1 MKNMKRYLAL
11 LLTTA
16 VMLGTLTACGGS
28 GATPETTAAP
38 ATTAAA
44 EQADAA
50 GGEEQASGNGSHVV
64 TEPVTL
70 TLASQGSGTSNYV
83 TIATYASLFEKNLP
97 AGSKITQETI
107 STGVASAGYLIMAG
121 LCDVAGGQNAISA
134 TVGLDGREPITGV
147 SALYSTYNSV
157 FSAQILTDRFI
168 KRSGLSSLEEVVEN
182 KYAAHIVAEE
192 VGSSDYVLL
201 QLVLEALGTTIEE
214 MEGWGCTFNFAG
226 GSACSDMLQDGQA
239 DLMVAHTTATSS
251 SITELCLSADVSVF
265 SFRDDVIDY
274 LIGKGFQEVTIPA
287 DTYNCTQ
294 VSSDMDFD
302 LAYTLTKIIVEN
314 KDYLAE
320 QLGSGWAKAQYKD
333 LVRKDAMV
341 VPWHPGAMQYFIDIG
356 VVDEDGNY
364 IGEPEM

>member
-168 KRSGLSSLEEVVEN
+168 KRSGLSSL
-182 KYAAHIVAEE
+182 
-192 VGSSDYVLL
+192 
-201 QLVLEALGTTIEE
+201 
-214 MEGWGCTFNFAG
+214 
-226 GSACSDMLQDGQA
+226 
-239 DLMVAHTTATSS
+239 
-251 SITELCLSADVSVF
+251 
-265 SFRDDVIDY
+265 
-274 LIGKGFQEVTIPA
+274 
-287 DTYNCTQ
+287 
-294 VSSDMDFD
+294 
-302 LAYTLTKIIVEN
+302 
-314 KDYLAE
+314 
-320 QLGSGWAKAQYKD
+320 
-333 LVRKDAMV
+333 
-341 VPWHPGAMQYFIDIG
+341 
-356 VVDEDGNY
+356 
-364 IGEPEM
+364 